1 MKNGLAALSPADYL
15 STEAAYKQVFATY
28 GIQRGLYDSPEQLS
42 KWIGDDKSPDEI
54 KNRVDAAAQMLNSKD
69 PALVASF
76 QNFYGITRGDL
87 LAYFLDNTQG
97 MQVLQQRA
105 QAAQIG
111 QAGTGQGFNIGRDRA
126 ELFASQGVD
135 YSTAQQGFMNA
146 ATVLPNLEK
155 SADIYGGSVGVDD
168 YDEDDAIN
176 EFVGGLASAQRKR
189 QKLNMAAASDFSG
202 TSGIDG
208 TAEES
213 TLTPFRGGSY

>member
-1 MKNGLAALSPADYL
+1 MKAGLAALSPADYL
-15 STEAAYKQVFATY
+15 STEAAYKQIFSTY
-28 GIQRGLYDSPEQLS
+28 GIQKGLYDSPEQLS
-42 KWIGDDKSPDEI
+42 KWIGADKSPDEI
-54 KNRVDAAAQMLNSKD
+54 KNRVDAAAQILNNKD
-69 PALVASF
+69 PQLISQF

-111 QAGTGQGFNIGRDRA
+111 QAGAGQGLNIGRDRA

-135 YSTAQQGFMNA
+135 YASAQQGFMNA

-155 SADIYGGSVGVDD
+155 SADIYGAQVGVDD
-168 YDEDDAIN
+168 YDEDDAVN
-176 EFVGGLASAQRKR
+176 EFVGGLASAARKR

-202 TSGIDG
+202 QGAIDG
-208 TAEES
+208 TEEES
-213 TLTPFRGGSY
+213 TLSPFRGGNY